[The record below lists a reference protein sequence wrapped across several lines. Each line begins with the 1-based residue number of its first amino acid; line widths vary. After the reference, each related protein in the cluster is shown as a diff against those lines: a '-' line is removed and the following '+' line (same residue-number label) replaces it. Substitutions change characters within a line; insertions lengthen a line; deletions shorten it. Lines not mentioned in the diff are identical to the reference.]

1 MPERTQYAPGTP
13 SWIDLS
19 TTDRA
24 AAKEF
29 YNGLFG
35 WTYEDQQAGPEA
47 TYTMA
52 SLKGAT
58 VAGMADLMSD
68 QVAQNVPPHWLT
80 YVTVSDA
87 DATAKT
93 AAAAGGAVLAGPF
106 DVVDAGRMA
115 MLQDPTGAIVA
126 IWQPVNHIGAGLV
139 NEHGTLTWNEL
150 MSPDIEKAA
159 EFYKAVFGWDAETN
173 TADGMTYT
181 EFKVAGQ
188 SIAGGM
194 APPMEGIPSVWGIYF
209 AVDDTDATVAEATRR
224 GATLINGPVDIPV
237 GRFAVLMDPQ
247 GAVFSVIKM
256 AQPAS

>member
-29 YNGLFG
+29 YSALFG
-35 WTYEDQQAGPEA
+35 WTYEDQQAGPDA

-68 QVAQNVPPHWLT
+68 QVGQGVPPHWQS
-80 YVTVSDA
+80 YVTVADA
-87 DATAKT
+87 DASAT
-93 AAAAGGAVLAGPF
+93 AATSAGGTVLAGPF
-106 DVVDAGRMA
+106 DVLDAGRMA
-115 MLQDPTGAIVA
+115 VLQDPTGAVVA

-139 NEHGTLTWNEL
+139 NEHGTLAWNEL
-150 MSPDIEKAA
+150 MSPDVEKAA
-159 EFYKAVFGWDAETN
+159 GFYQAVFGWDAETN
-173 TADGMTYT
+173 TAGGMTYT
-181 EFKVAGQ
+181 EFKVDGQ
-188 SIAGGM
+188 SIAGAM
-194 APPMEGIPSVWGIYF
+194 APPMEGIPPVWGIYF

-247 GAVFSVIKM
+247 GAVFSVIKT
-256 AQPAS
+256 AQPA

>member
-1 MPERTQYAPGTP
+1 MPERTEYAPGTP

-29 YNGLFG
+29 YGALFG

-52 SLKGAT
+52 SRKGAT

-68 QVAQNVPPHWLT
+68 QLDQGIPPHWQS
-80 YVTVSDA
+80 YVTVADA
-87 DATAKT
+87 DETAKV
-93 AAAAGGAVLAGPF
+93 AERAGGTVLAGPF

-115 MLQDPTGAIVA
+115 VVQDPTGAILA
-126 IWQPVNHIGAGLV
+126 IWQPVNHIGAGRV

-150 MSPDIEKAA
+150 MSPDIDKAA
-159 EFYKAVFGWDAETN
+159 EFYRAVLGWDAETS
-173 TADGMTYT
+173 TAGGMTYT
-181 EFKVAGQ
+181 EFKLGGQ

-194 APPMEGIPSVWGIYF
+194 APPMEGIPPVWGVYF
-209 AVDDTDATVAEATRR
+209 AVDDTDATVAEATGR

-247 GAVFSVIKM
+247 GAVFSVIKT
-256 AQPAS
+256 AQPLS